1 MDQENRRAVWS
12 WYLYDWANSAFV
24 TCITTVILP
33 TYYLTLFIDHQRVD
47 IPFFGGMWHTS
58 GLALWSYSSAVS
70 MFLVI
75 VVAPVLGAIADMSR
89 GKKLFLGFC
98 VIAGAVATAAISLV
112 TKGDYLLCSLLYIVA
127 NFMWSA
133 GNIFYDGFLPELT
146 DDPERMDAISSAG
159 YGVGYLGGGIALII
173 CAGLIMGN
181 NLIGLEKA
189 DATRIT
195 FLIVA
200 IWWGL
205 FTVPL
210 FKHMPEKG
218 ERSAGVKGYGYV
230 QAGFSRLARTLLKI
244 RKLPN
249 LGRMLLAFLLY
260 NAGIGT
266 IIIVAAS
273 YGKSELNLT
282 DSTLIGV
289 ILMIQILGLP
299 AAFAYIKFAQKV
311 GTRTSILIGL
321 SVYVIVVV
329 FAMQI
334 SSALEFWI
342 LGVLVALVQ
351 GGTQAMSRSLYGA
364 MIPENMNA
372 EFFGFFSVFNKIGP
386 FFGPLLFGVIK
397 DATGSSRLAIL
408 FLITFFILGFF
419 VLLTVRLKEGREEA
433 RAFTV
438 SEN

>member
-1 MDQENRRAVWS
+1 MAQENRRAVRS

-33 TYYLTLFIDHQRVD
+33 TYYLTLFIDHQHVN
-47 IPFFGGMWHTS
+47 IPLFGGIWHTS

-75 VVAPVLGAIADMSR
+75 LVAPVLGAIADMSR

-98 VIAGAVATAAISLV
+98 VTVGALATAATGLV
-112 TKGDYLLCSLLYIVA
+112 TKGDYLLCSLLYIIA
-127 NFMWSA
+127 NFLWSA

-146 DDPERMDAISSAG
+146 DDPERMDGISAAG
-159 YGVGYLGGGIALII
+159 YGVGYLGGAIALVI
-173 CAGLIMGN
+173 CAGLIAGH
-181 NLIGLEKA
+181 GLVGLGKA
-189 DATRIT
+189 DATRWT
-195 FLIVA
+195 FLVVA
-200 IWWGL
+200 IWWGV
-205 FTVPL
+205 FTIPL
-210 FKHMPEKG
+210 LKNVPEKG
-218 ERSAGVKGYGYV
+218 GRSSGVHGRGYV
-230 QAGFSRLARTLLKI
+230 QAGFSRLGRTLRKI
-244 RKLPN
+244 QKLPN

-282 DSTLIGV
+282 DDTLIGV

-299 AAFAYIKFAQKV
+299 AAFAYIKFARKV

-321 SVYVIVVV
+321 AVYAIVVL
-329 FAMQI
+329 FAMQM
-334 SSALEFWI
+334 STAPEFWI

-351 GGTQAMSRSLYGA
+351 GGTQAMSRSLYGS
-364 MIPENMNA
+364 MIPEDMNA

-386 FFGPLLFGVIK
+386 FFGPLLFGVVK

-408 FLITFFILGFF
+408 FLLTFFILGFF
-419 VLLTVRLKEGREEA
+419 VLLTVRIQKGREEA
-433 RAFTV
+433 RAFKAF
-438 SEN
+438 